1 MQAAVAEKKRIEEE
15 AAAAE
20 AERQRI
26 LAEEDARIEEEEA
39 KIEAQK
45 AAKKA
50 KEKERLE
57 RLKKEGKLLTPA
69 EKQKRAVAEARK
81 QAMLDAGVKVAGLQE
96 GGAVVK
102 KPFNKKKAPPKPKAP
117 APAAASSTPAP
128 APEPEATPEPAAA
141 PKAEESEDDWDKSD
155 EDTTPAGQ
163 LADDVKGLKVEDSG
177 DDWDKSEDEAP
188 VKTPA
193 TPSAEAKSSVSK
205 QAAPLKQVATAPA
218 ATAPAAAAASISKPA
233 ANGKTSTAAPAKPAD
248 DDESSDDDSDDSDE
262 ESDSESDS
270 SADSEDERIEAGRV
284 SYMKRRDAAIK
295 ASEGNSELRS
305 PICCILG
312 HVDHGKTRL
321 LDKIRQTSV
330 AEGEAGGITQ
340 QIGATFFPSEAIISK
355 SNIVNVDNYEVKIPG
370 LLIIDTPGH
379 EAFANLRTRGSSLCN
394 IAILVVDITQSF
406 EKQTFESLEL
416 LKKGKTPFVVAL
428 NKVSYFTRFPP
439 ELTFRSIDSTAG
451 KLHPTMD
458 SERLTNNNLNR

>member
-1 MQAAVAEKKRIEEE
+1 MQAAVAEKKRLEEE

-20 AERQRI
+20 AERQRK
-26 LAEEDARIEEEEA
+26 LEEEDARIAEEEA
-39 KIEAQK
+39 KVQAQK
-45 AAKKA
+45 EAKKV

-81 QAMLDAGVKVAGLQE
+81 QALLNAGVKVAGLQE
-96 GGAVVK
+96 GGERK
-102 KPFNKKKAPPKPKAP
+102 KPVFNKKKAPSKPKA
-117 APAAASSTPAP
+117 AAAEAAPTP
-128 APEPEATPEPAAA
+128 APEPEAAPEPAAEP

-155 EDTTPAGQ
+155 EDVK
-163 LADDVKGLKVEDSG
+163 DVASGVKDLKVDEESE
-177 DDWDKSEDEAP
+177 DDWDKSEDESAP
-188 VKTPA
+188 AKT
-193 TPSAEAKSSVSK
+193 SAPAKSTESK
-205 QAAPLKQVATAPA
+205 PSPTKEAPAKTTPAPA
-218 ATAPAAAAASISKPA
+218 ASTSKPA
-233 ANGKTSTAAPAKPAD
+233 ANGKPAAKAPAKPAD
-248 DDESSDDDSDDSDE
+248 DDESSDEDDSSDE
-262 ESDSESDS
+262 ESDSDSESSD
-270 SADSEDERIEAGRV
+270 DSEDERIEAGRTKV
-284 SYMKRRDAAIK
+284 IKRREAAAK
-295 ASEGNSELRS
+295 ASEGSNELRS

-340 QIGATFFPSEAIISK
+340 QIGATFFPADAIIAK
-355 SNIVNVDNYEVKIPG
+355 SNIVNTEDYEVKIPG

-406 EKQTFESLEL
+406 QRQTFESLEL

-428 NKVSYFTRFPP
+428 NKVR
-439 ELTFRSIDSTAG
+439 
-451 KLHPTMD
+451 HPIVK
-458 SERLTNNNLNR
+458 

>member
-20 AERQRI
+20 AERQRL
-26 LAEEDARIEEEEA
+26 LAEEDARLEEEEA
-39 KIEAQK
+39 KVEAQK

-50 KEKERLE
+50 KEKERQE

-69 EKQKRAVAEARK
+69 EKQRRAVAEARK
-81 QAMLDAGVKVAGLQE
+81 QALLDAGVKVAGLQE

-117 APAAASSTPAP
+117 VP
-128 APEPEATPEPAAA
+128 APEASTSVVPEPQATPEPSAA
-141 PKAEESEDDWDKSD
+141 PKAEASEDDWDKSD
-155 EDTTPAGQ
+155 EDATAVEKLVDG
-163 LADDVKGLKVEDSG
+163 VKGMKVEESE

-188 VKTPA
+188 VKKPA
-193 TPSAEAKSSVSK
+193 APSTETKSAPTKKAAEAA
-205 QAAPLKQVATAPA
+205 QAPA
-218 ATAPAAAAASISKPA
+218 ASAPISAPATNGTAARAPAAAAVSTSKPA
-233 ANGKTSTAAPAKPAD
+233 ANGASAAQAEAD
-248 DDESSDDDSDDSDE
+248 DDDSDDDDDDSSDE

-270 SADSEDERIEAGRV
+270 SVDSEDERIEAGRV
-284 SYMKRRDAAIK
+284 SYNARRNAAIK
-295 ASEGNSELRS
+295 ASEGNNELRS

-340 QIGATFFPSEAIISK
+340 QIGATFFPSDAIISK

-428 NKVSYFTRFPP
+428 NKASLSVYFVVPC
-439 ELTFRSIDSTAG
+439 
-451 KLHPTMD
+451 
-458 SERLTNNNLNR
+458 